1 MKPGKLSPRPQARL
15 LSAHCLNLT
24 VIRPDL
30 RPLPGDDDPG
40 CTLHMCLLVAGL
52 WHGAISKSCPVCV
65 PALNL
70 SLSLAASQTPKSI
83 PPGKESPPLTSA
95 QALRAMVTTIL
106 PGQRAAG
113 CEWRG
118 PHQPKGLAET
128 QGCGEWDG
136 ERGCPSKAMSD
147 LGWGWRPGTEQGTL
161 PLGDQ
166 TWAPT
171 AYATP
176 A

>member
-1 MKPGKLSPRPQARL
+1 
-15 LSAHCLNLT
+15 
-24 VIRPDL
+24 
-30 RPLPGDDDPG
+30 
-40 CTLHMCLLVAGL
+40 MCLLVAGL

-65 PALNL
+65 PTLNL

-95 QALRAMVTTIL
+95 QALRARVTTIL

-136 ERGCPSKAMSD
+136 EHGCPSKAMSD
-147 LGWGWRPGTEQGTL
+147 LGWGWCPGAGQGTL

-176 A
+176 AWPDEQTHRRPGDMRPTGRSRQPGCHLGSHRVSLGSKQSR